1 MLHVILYIRLYI
13 SYNELDYVT
22 WSTFLIIIHNLK
34 DNNCIKCDYMTGGTH
49 DHPLAVHPMRI
60 LLGLGKLRFH
70 TECANML
77 FLFKNSKYVMLKNAN
92 PVHKNLP

>member
-1 MLHVILYIRLYI
+1 MAIRAPDGAI
-13 SYNELDYVT
+13 D
-22 WSTFLIIIHNLK
+22 
-34 DNNCIKCDYMTGGTH
+34 CIKCDYVTGGTH

-77 FLFKNSKYVMLKNAN
+77 FLFTNSKYVMLKKAN